1 MKHWTF
7 IKRRKGFLLA
17 APAALMLLILG
28 CYPEQPEFVE
38 EYDIVYTNYA
48 PDFNFS
54 DDYTFSLP
62 DSVLLLDDNRGP
74 EDPPEFVENIFGD
87 PILATIRQNLIDEG
101 WTEVDEDADPDLVVL
116 PSAFDTEFLYFYDP
130 GYWCWYYPC
139 WGWWYPG
146 YRPGYVSGY
155 RTGTVLIQIT
165 DPNGVVNEEVPVIWT
180 GALNGL
186 LQGSDANIVGRIER
200 NLDQAFTQ
208 PPFD

>member
-1 MKHWTF
+1 MKHWKF
-7 IKRRKGFLLA
+7 INRRKGFLLA

-54 DDYTFSLP
+54 NDYTFSLP

-74 EDPPEFVENIFGD
+74 EDPPEFIEDIFGD
-87 PILATIRQNLIDEG
+87 PILATIRQNLIAEG
-101 WTEVDEDADPDLVVL
+101 WTEVDEDANPDLVVL

-155 RTGTVLIQIT
+155 KTGTVLIQIT